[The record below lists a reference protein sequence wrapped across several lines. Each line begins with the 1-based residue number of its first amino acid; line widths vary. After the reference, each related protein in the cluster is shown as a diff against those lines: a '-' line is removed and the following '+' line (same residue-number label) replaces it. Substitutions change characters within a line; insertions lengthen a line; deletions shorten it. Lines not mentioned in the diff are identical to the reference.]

1 VYQSFEEM
9 KTLVTISLLVSLAIG
24 AYFYFSTNPRHRAHS
39 IAVIPF
45 ENLRS
50 EPGQEILIDGV
61 AEGILNSLSQ
71 QEGLKVSARMSSF
84 QFRGGDTE
92 LDEISK
98 KLGVQAIV
106 DGAVEIDGDRVKITV
121 QLINAEDQ
129 MHLWSQR
136 YEGNVEDILSI
147 QDKIANSIAKALLP
161 SSRRVVTQR
170 TANKEAYE
178 LYLKGRSHWNLR
190 TPNELLKGV
199 EAFEEAI
206 EKDPEFGAAYAGLA
220 DCYTA
225 LGYSSFLSPKQSF
238 PKAFDAATKALKL
251 DTTLAEAHATLG
263 YYQFYYEWDW
273 AQAEQEFRKAIS
285 INPNHELAYDWYGYY
300 LTAMQRYDE
309 AHVVFAK
316 AASLDPLSAGI
327 GTDMGFSLYYNKKY
341 DQAAEA
347 LTAAL
352 ELNPNF
358 PLARIWLGRVYQVKK
373 MYDQSIDEYKKA
385 ITVTSGWPVAYAQIG
400 NVYGVSGNHQQAR
413 VVLDS
418 LNSFTSKK
426 FVTSY
431 GVALVY
437 AGLGEKAKAY
447 EWLNKAYDERSH
459 WLVWLKTDPRW
470 DEYRSETQFTELLA
484 RIGLPEIKD

>member
-1 VYQSFEEM
+1 M
-9 KTLVTISLLVSLAIG
+9 KTLVTISILVSLAIG
-24 AYFYFSTNPRHRAHS
+24 AYFFYFNSTKQRAHS

-45 ENLRS
+45 ESLRS
-50 EPGQEILIDGV
+50 EPGQEFLIDGV
-61 AEGILNSLSQ
+61 TEGILNSLSQ
-71 QEGLKVSARMSSF
+71 QEGLKVSARSSSF
-84 QFRGGDTE
+84 QFRGGTIALQDIAT
-92 LDEISK
+92 

-106 DGAVEIDGDRVKITV
+106 EGAVDIDGDRIQIVV

-136 YEGNVEDILSI
+136 FEGNVDEIFSI
-147 QDKIANSIAKALLP
+147 QDKIANSIAKALLS

-170 TANKEAYE
+170 TTNKEAYE

-190 TPNELLKGV
+190 TQLELLKGV

-225 LGYSSFLSPKQSF
+225 LGYASFLSPKESF

-263 YYQFYYEWDW
+263 FYQFYYEWDW
-273 AQAEQEFRKAIS
+273 AEAEQEFRKAIS

-309 AHVVFAK
+309 AQVVFAK

-327 GTDMGFSLYYNKKY
+327 GTDMGFSLYYDKQY
-341 DQAAEA
+341 DQASEA
-347 LTAAL
+347 LRAAL
-352 ELNPNF
+352 KLNPNF
-358 PLARIWLGRVYQVKK
+358 PLAHIWLGRVYQVKK

-385 ITVTSGWPVAYAQIG
+385 LTVMSGWPVAYAQIG

-413 VVLDS
+413 VILDS
-418 LNSFTSKK
+418 LNSFATKK

-431 GVALVY
+431 GMALVY
-437 AGLGEKAKAY
+437 AGVGEKTKVY

-459 WLVWLKTDPRW
+459 WLVWLNVDPRW
-470 DEYRSETQFTELLA
+470 DEFRSDPQFTELLA
-484 RIGLPEIKD
+484 RISLPEQMSNP

>member
-1 VYQSFEEM
+1 M
-9 KTLVTISLLVSLAIG
+9 KTLVTISLLVSLAIVV
-24 AYFYFSTNPRHRAHS
+24 YFFFSYNAKQSAHS
-39 IAVIPF
+39 VAVLPF

-50 EPGQEILIDGV
+50 EPGQEFLIDGV
-61 AEGILNSLSQ
+61 TEGILNSLSQ
-71 QEGLKVSARMSSF
+71 QDGLKVSARTSSF
-84 QFRGGDTE
+84 QFRSSAAE

-106 DGAVEIDGDRVKITV
+106 EGAVDIDGDRIQIVV

-129 MHLWSQR
+129 MHLWSKR
-136 YEGNVEDILSI
+136 FEGNVDDIFSI
-147 QDKIANSIAKALLP
+147 QDKIANSIANVLLR

-170 TANKEAYE
+170 TANKEAYQ
-178 LYLKGRSHWNLR
+178 LYLKGRSHWNRR
-190 TPNELLKGV
+190 TQMELLKGIEV
-199 EAFEEAI
+199 FEEAI

-225 LGYSSFLSPKQSF
+225 LGYSSFLSPRQSF

-273 AQAEQEFRKAIS
+273 AKAEQEFRKAIS

-341 DQAAEA
+341 DKAAEA
-347 LTAAL
+347 LMAAL
-352 ELNPNF
+352 KLNPNF

-385 ITVTSGWPVAYAQIG
+385 ITVVSGWPVAYAQIG
-400 NVYGVSGNHQQAR
+400 NVYGVSGDHQQAR
-413 VVLDS
+413 AILDS
-418 LNSFTSKK
+418 LNSFAPKK

-437 AGLGEKAKAY
+437 AGLGEKAKTY

-470 DEYRSETQFTELLA
+470 DEFRSDPQFAELLA
-484 RIGLPEIKD
+484 RISLPETKE

>member
-1 VYQSFEEM
+1 M
-9 KTLVTISLLVSLAIG
+9 
-24 AYFYFSTNPRHRAHS
+24 
-39 IAVIPF
+39 
-45 ENLRS
+45 
-50 EPGQEILIDGV
+50 
-61 AEGILNSLSQ
+61 NSLSL
-71 QEGLKVSARMSSF
+71 QEGLKVSARSSSF
-84 QFRGGDTE
+84 QFRGGATTLE
-92 LDEISK
+92 EIGT

-106 DGAVEIDGDRVKITV
+106 EGAVDIDGDRIRIVV

-129 MHLWSQR
+129 MHLWSDR
-136 YEGNVEDILSI
+136 FEGNVDEIFSI
-147 QDKIANSIAKALLP
+147 QDKIANSIANALLP

-170 TANKEAYE
+170 TTNKEAYE

-190 TPNELLKGV
+190 TQMELLKGV
-199 EAFEEAI
+199 EVFEEAI

-225 LGYSSFLSPKQSF
+225 LGYASFLSPKQSF

-263 YYQFYYEWDW
+263 FYQFYYEWDW
-273 AQAEQEFRKAIS
+273 AEAEQEFRKAIS

-309 AHVVFAK
+309 AQVVFSK

-327 GTDMGFSLYYNKKY
+327 GTDMGFSLYYNKQY
-341 DQAAEA
+341 DKAAEA
-347 LTAAL
+347 LRAAL
-352 ELNPNF
+352 KLNPNF

-385 ITVTSGWPVAYAQIG
+385 LTVMSGWPVAYAQIG

-413 VVLDS
+413 VILDS
-418 LNSFTSKK
+418 LNSFATKK

-437 AGLGEKAKAY
+437 AGLGEKTKVY

-459 WLVWLKTDPRW
+459 WLVWLKVDPRW
-470 DEYRSETQFTELLA
+470 DEFRSDPQFAELLA
-484 RIGLPEIKD
+484 KISLPETKE

>member
-1 VYQSFEEM
+1 M

-24 AYFYFSTNPRHRAHS
+24 AFYFLYNSPKPRAHS

-45 ENLRS
+45 ESLGS
-50 EPGQEILIDGV
+50 EPGQEFLIDGV
-61 AEGILNSLSQ
+61 TEGILNSLSRQ
-71 QEGLKVSARMSSF
+71 DGLKVSARTSSF
-84 QFRGGDTE
+84 QFRGGNTA

-106 DGAVEIDGDRVKITV
+106 EGAVDIDGDRIRIVV

-129 MHLWSQR
+129 MHLWSER
-136 YEGNVEDILSI
+136 FEGNVDDIISI
-147 QDKIANSIAKALLP
+147 QDKIANSIANALLP
-161 SSRRVVTQR
+161 SSRSVVTQP

-190 TPNELLKGV
+190 TQKELLKGV
-199 EAFEEAI
+199 VVFEEAI

-220 DCYTA
+220 ECYTA

-238 PKAFDAATKALKL
+238 PKAFDAATKALRL

-263 YYQFYYEWDW
+263 FYQFYHEWDW
-273 AQAEQEFRKAIS
+273 AEAEQEFRKAIS

-309 AHVVFAK
+309 AQVVFAK

-327 GTDMGFSLYYNKKY
+327 GTDMGFSLYYNKQY
-341 DQAAEA
+341 DHAEEA
-347 LTAAL
+347 LRAAL
-352 ELNPNF
+352 KLNPNF

-385 ITVTSGWPVAYAQIG
+385 ITVMSGWPVAYAQIG
-400 NVYGVSGNHQQAR
+400 NVYGVSGNHQHAR
-413 VVLDS
+413 VILDS
-418 LNSFTSKK
+418 LNSFATKK

-431 GVALVY
+431 GMALVY
-437 AGLGEKAKAY
+437 AGLGEKTKVY

-470 DEYRSETQFTELLA
+470 DEFRSDPQFAELLA
-484 RIGLPEIKD
+484 RISLPETKE